1 MIEVLSGGLYTSIQD
16 LGRYGYRRNGVPL
29 SGVMDRY
36 SALLANRL
44 LGNSKLDAVME
55 ITHIGPVLHFKSK
68 TEIAITGAG
77 FTPTLNN
84 FEVALNSRTYVPEN
98 SILKFGLPGYGL
110 RAYLSV
116 FGGFKAEN
124 ILGSCSQYF
133 GITKKETLE
142 KGDMLTIIPYEGSQ
156 FRTTSSVKVS
166 KDFFSSDSIE
176 VFTGP
181 DYHLLSK
188 VLQKDILQTKVTVTS
203 DSNRMAYIL
212 KGWKKFSAKEI
223 ITAPV
228 QPGTIQLTP
237 SGQCLVLMRDAQTT
251 GGYTRVLQLTERAI
265 NKISQKQ
272 AGTTLHFKLVG
283 QPL

>member
-16 LGRYGYRRNGVPL
+16 LGRFGFRRNGVPL

-36 SALLANRL
+36 SARLANRL
-44 LGNSKLDAVME
+44 VGNSKQEAVME

-77 FTPTLNN
+77 FTPTINDIEVSLNT
-84 FEVALNSRTYVPEN
+84 RTFVPEN
-98 SILKFGLPGYGL
+98 SILKFGLPDYGL

-116 FGGFKAEN
+116 FGGFKTEN
-124 ILGSCSQYF
+124 KLGSYSQYF
-133 GITKKETLE
+133 RITKKETIE
-142 KGDMLTIIPYEGSQ
+142 KGDFLSLNPSEGIPIKI
-156 FRTTSSVKVS
+156 TASVKVPRIH
-166 KDFFSSDSIE
+166 FFSDSIE

-181 DYHLLSK
+181 DYHLLPK
-188 VLQKDILQTKVTVTS
+188 TIQKKILEAKVTVSS
-203 DSNRMAYIL
+203 DSNSMAYIL
-212 KGWKKFSAKEI
+212 KGWEKLSAKEI

-251 GGYTRVLQLTERAI
+251 GGYSRVLQLTKSAI
-265 NKISQKQ
+265 NIISQKQ
-272 AGTTLHFKLVG
+272 AGTILHFNLVD
-283 QPL
+283 QPM